1 MNEFLPQLKKLSPIA
16 TGKNSKSMRG
26 KEIFFML
33 KAGDN
38 DVCIIPVDKKQQPVE
53 ADFHYFSGD
62 TAQLLRSLNSIKED
76 MAFNISWDDN
86 DTEDSSPPTPC
97 RDFSTLR
104 CLAHW
109 MTSTQARKL
118 IYNII
123 SSLKLHKDK
132 GWVDDLS
139 MVSLNMRFS

>member
-16 TGKNSKSMRG
+16 AGKNNKSMRG

-38 DVCIIPVDKKQQPVE
+38 DVYIIPIDKELQPVE
-53 ADFHYFSGD
+53 TDFHYFSGD

-86 DTEDSSPPTPC
+86 DTEDISVSAEQRIVLSDPNI
-97 RDFSTLR
+97 
-104 CLAHW
+104 
-109 MTSTQARKL
+109 RKY
-118 IYNII
+118 I
-123 SSLKLHKDK
+123 LKAEDYHILVEQDNYKKFCDILK
-132 GWVDDLS
+132 KYVYL
-139 MVSLNMRFS
+139 L